1 MYETIIQSDPDV
13 IKIKKEKTEK
23 TLAGI
28 RQLPS
33 IPKVLFEVTKQ
44 LNSPMVQTNKLAE
57 LISKDQG
64 LTTRLLAI
72 ANSPLYGIKRKVA
85 SLDFAVLVLGTQE
98 IKDIVTALSLV
109 DSFGAQSD
117 PNFDPMEF
125 WIHSMVVGSAAKSIS
140 QSLGFQFGSDAFVSG
155 ILHDLGIMVI
165 YKFMPKQFKEIV
177 ALSKNNSGK
186 MLEAEIEVLG
196 LTHQE
201 VGRFLAEKWALPL
214 PLCEAL
220 NFHHTPTMAV
230 ECREIPAVIHLC
242 DYMTQ
247 RFNIGNFYW
256 DEGIELDKSIM
267 TALKI
272 DSEEELETLINN
284 YEEDFK
290 VTVESIKL

>member
-1 MYETIIQSDPDV
+1 MQSDTEA
-13 IKIKKEKTEK
+13 IKLKKEKTEK

-33 IPKVLFEVTKQ
+33 IPKVLFEVTKV
-44 LNSPMVQTNKLAE
+44 LNSPNVQPNKLAE

-72 ANSPLYGIKRKVA
+72 ANSPLYGIKRKVS

-109 DSFGAQSD
+109 DSFGAQGD

-125 WIHSMVVGSAAKSIS
+125 WIHSMVVGSAAKSMS
-140 QSLGFQFGSDAFVSG
+140 QSLGFQFGSDAFVAG
-155 ILHDLGIMVI
+155 ILHDLGIMVT
-165 YKFMPKQFKEIV
+165 YKFLPKQFKEIIE
-177 ALSKNNSGK
+177 LSKSADIK
-186 MLEAEIEVLG
+186 MPDAELEVLG

-201 VGRFLAEKWALPL
+201 VGRFLAEKWSLPIQ
-214 PLCEAL
+214 LCEAL
-220 NFHHTPTMAV
+220 SRHHKPALATDS
-230 ECREIPAVIHLC
+230 REIPAVIHLC

-247 RFNIGNFYW
+247 RFNIGTFYW
-256 DEGIELDKSIM
+256 DAGLELDKSVMNI
-267 TALKI
+267 LRI
-272 DSEEELETLINN
+272 ESEEELESLINN

-290 VTVESIKL
+290 VTVESIKI